1 MKRFVEFSVFERR
14 CFRCGRI
21 LLDGRVGVGFGGLNH
36 CLLSFPLECPVS
48 VLAVLVDTKV
58 TIGSFLVVVPVFL
71 GRGTVFFSD
80 ELCQGI
86 GDESGTCDGQ

>member
-1 MKRFVEFSVFERR
+1 M
-14 CFRCGRI
+14 
-21 LLDGRVGVGFGGLNH
+21 GFGGLSH

-58 TIGSFLVVVPVFL
+58 TIGVLPSGCPCVCLVF
-71 GRGTVFFSD
+71 